1 MELATF
7 FVEGMVISGGA
18 VYYHLSGHSKRKP
31 NIFNYLH
38 RNANKLRFFVTKNAP
53 ANSMLSKSFSGS
65 LLKTLNSRGV
75 IP

>member
-53 ANSMLSKSFSGS
+53 ANSMPIEELFREPSK
-65 LLKTLNSRGV
+65 N
-75 IP
+75 PEQ

>member
-1 MELATF
+1 VELATF
-7 FVEGMVISGGA
+7 FAAGMVISGGA

-53 ANSMLSKSFSGS
+53 ANSMPIEELFREPSK
-65 LLKTLNSRGV
+65 N
-75 IP
+75 PEQ